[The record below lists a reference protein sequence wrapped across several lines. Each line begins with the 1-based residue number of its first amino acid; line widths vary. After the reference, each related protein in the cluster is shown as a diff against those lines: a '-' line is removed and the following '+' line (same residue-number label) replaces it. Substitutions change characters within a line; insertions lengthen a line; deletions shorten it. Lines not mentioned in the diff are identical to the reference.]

1 MVRVAV
7 CQVRIDIDAPDD
19 TRAAVVRAVERASA
33 GGAELVVAPEL
44 ALTGYVFADVAEAR
58 ARAEQSDGAQI
69 RLLRDLSGDC
79 HLVLVA
85 GWCEKSTGERPY
97 NSVVVIDRGAL
108 AGCYRKTHLW
118 GRETEVFAAGDQAPP
133 VLNTSLGRVTPLVCY
148 DLEFPEVVRR
158 AALGGAELIAAP
170 SNWPRMP
177 VPIGERPIEVIKAQ
191 AAAAANRVAV
201 VVADRCGSERGQDWT
216 GASLVCGPDGYLL
229 AGPAAGEE
237 TILSADVDLAESRDK
252 RLGPYNDALADRRP
266 HLYRTSTSE

>member
-1 MVRVAV
+1 MVRVAA
-7 CQVRIDIDAPDD
+7 CQVRIDIDAPGD
-19 TRAAVVRAVERASA
+19 TRAAVVRAVERATA
-33 GGAELVVAPEL
+33 AGAELVVVPEL

-58 ARAEQSDGAQI
+58 ACAEQTDGAQI

-79 HLVLVA
+79 RLVLVA

-97 NSVVVIDRGAL
+97 NSAVVIDRGAL

-170 SNWPRMP
+170 SNWPRTP
-177 VPIGERPIEVIKAQ
+177 VPIGDRPVEVIKAQ
-191 AAAAANRVAV
+191 AAAAVNRVAV

-237 TILSADVDLAESRDK
+237 TVLLADIDLAESRDK
-252 RLGPYNDALADRRP
+252 RLGPYDDALADRRP
-266 HLYRTSTSE
+266 HLYRTSISE